1 MMFMSRFKRLP
12 FIEAS
17 TNDKW
22 YRHIIDGTF
31 QISCL
36 SAVGNKQNDE
46 IDTQFMKLVTEML
59 AIAPETRPSMKDI
72 LDRPIWSLISSS
84 KI

>member
-17 TNDKW
+17 KNDKW

-36 SAVGNKQNDE
+36 SAVGFKQNDE
-46 IDTQFMKLVTEML
+46 IDTQFMKLVTDML

-84 KI
+84 TV